1 MSTSKP
7 ILSIQNASLTFGG
20 RPLFKD
26 VEIMISK
33 RERMCIVGRNGA
45 GKSTL
50 LKILAGD
57 VKADDGQYFLQPGCR
72 IAYLHQEPDFSGF
85 ETLKDFVVNGLPDDQ
100 ATETYRAEIA
110 LENVK
115 LDPNKSVT
123 SLSGGEGRR
132 AALARTLAS
141 EPDVLLL
148 DEPTNHLDVD
158 TIEWLEE
165 ELKTY
170 PGAIVVISHDR
181 AFLKNLTKAVCWLD
195 RGKTRRLEKG
205 FGDFEEWSNQVL
217 VKEAEDQ
224 RKLDKLIVEETRW
237 SREGITGRRAR
248 NEGRIRRL
256 HKLREERA
264 DQLDHVG
271 SVKLGADAGRT
282 SGKMVIEAKSISK
295 AYGDRVILDD
305 FSIKIARGDRIGIV
319 GPNGAGKSTLL
330 SMLIGSLEPDSGT
343 VRQGTNLD
351 ITFLDQKRSS
361 LQDDKTLWD
370 TLADSGGDQIMV
382 QGNPRHVVTYL
393 KEFLFDEK
401 QARSPVSMLSGGE
414 RNRLTLAKSL
424 ALPSN
429 FLILD
434 EPTNDLDI
442 ETLDLLQEMLSEYPG
457 TVVLVS
463 HDRDFLDRLV
473 TSTIFLAGDGSAV
486 EYAGGYSDAMV
497 QRNRAKKEN
506 QEKEKQRDKPK
517 IASLKHEAPKT
528 KAPSKKSKLTYAQ
541 ELALKSLPGKM
552 SSLENDIDS
561 IAQKLAEPSLFTAQ
575 PQRFAD
581 LTAQLTSKQR
591 ELEESEELWL
601 ELEMIVEESTK
612 S

>member
-1 MSTSKP
+1 M
-7 ILSIQNASLTFGG
+7 
-20 RPLFKD
+20 
-26 VEIMISK
+26 
-33 RERMCIVGRNGA
+33 
-45 GKSTL
+45 
-50 LKILAGD
+50 
-57 VKADDGQYFLQPGCR
+57 
-72 IAYLHQEPDFSGF
+72 
-85 ETLKDFVVNGLPDDQ
+85 
-100 ATETYRAEIA
+100 
-110 LENVK
+110 
-115 LDPNKSVT
+115 
-123 SLSGGEGRR
+123 SGGEGRR

-165 ELKTY
+165 ELKAY

-181 AFLKNLTKAVCWLD
+181 AFLKSLTKAVCWLD

-205 FGDFEEWSNQVL
+205 FGDFEVWSNTVL
-217 VKEAEDQ
+217 EKDAEDQ
-224 RKLDKLIVEETRW
+224 RKLDKLIAEETRW
-237 SREGITGRRAR
+237 SREGITARRAR

-256 HKLREERA
+256 HKLRAERA
-264 DQLDHVG
+264 DQMDRVG
-271 SVKLGADAGRT
+271 SVKLEADAGRT

-295 AYGDRVILDD
+295 SYGERTILKD
-305 FSIKIARGDRIGIV
+305 FSVKIARGDRVGIV

-330 SMLIGSLEPDSGT
+330 SLLTGAIEPDTGS

-361 LQDDKTLWD
+361 LNDNMTLWD

-382 QGNPRHVVTYL
+382 QGTPRHVVTYL

-457 TVVLVS
+457 TVLLVS

-473 TSTIFLAGDGSAV
+473 TSTIFLAGDGTAV

-497 QRNRAKKEN
+497 QRAKSQQDQPAKI
-506 QEKEKQRDKPK
+506 KEKPKPTASTPPPAKPK
-517 IASLKHEAPKT
+517 SSL
-528 KAPSKKSKLTYAQ
+528 KKSKLTYAQ
-541 ELALKSLPGKM
+541 ELARKSLPDTMAKLEQEIENLGK
-552 SSLENDIDS
+552 E
-561 IAQKLAEPSLFTAQ
+561 LADPSLFTKK
-575 PQRFAD
+575 PDHFAK
-581 LTAQLTSKQR
+581 LSAQLTSKQS

-601 ELEMIVEESTK
+601 ELEMIVEEAENA
-612 S
+612 